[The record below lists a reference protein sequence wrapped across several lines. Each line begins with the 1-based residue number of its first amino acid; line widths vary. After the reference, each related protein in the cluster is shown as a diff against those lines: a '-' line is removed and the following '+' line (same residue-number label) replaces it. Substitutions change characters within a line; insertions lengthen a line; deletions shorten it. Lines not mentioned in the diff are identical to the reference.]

1 MTGAGEGG
9 IIDAMAKDSVVVFG
23 SSQARRDSPHF
34 GLASELGAA
43 IARRGADVRC
53 GGYGGVMEAVA
64 SGAKSAGGRVIGC
77 TLKWFAESRVSNSH
91 LDEVHEA
98 ASLHARI
105 ECLLRGARGAVVL
118 PGGVGTLNELFWV
131 WTLLLFDRDEGPQ
144 SIVLLGEPWEE
155 LMAVLERRFE
165 FPQPIRALVGH
176 ARTADEAAAMAIGA
190 PGGAR

>member
-1 MTGAGEGG
+1 
-9 IIDAMAKDSVVVFG
+9 MARDSVVVFG
-23 SSQARRDSPHF
+23 SSQAPRDSPNHR
-34 GLASELGAA
+34 LAGELGAA
-43 IARRGADVRC
+43 LARRGADVRC

-64 SGAKSAGGRVIGC
+64 SGAKGAGGRVVGC
-77 TLKWFAESRVSNSH
+77 TLKWFAESRAPNSH

-105 ECLLRGARGAVVL
+105 ECLLRGCRGAVVL

-155 LMAVLERRFE
+155 LMEVLTRRFE
-165 FPQPIRALVGH
+165 FPRPIRDLVRL
-176 ARTADEAAAMAIGA
+176 AVSADDAAAIALGVA
-190 PGGAR
+190 K